1 LGLSRLEAASASSGD
16 QSIPPV
22 VLENAAEFGCYDHR
36 AIILDFKGITYA
48 GTGRD
53 CDKTRA
59 CFCVRQ
65 SKTHPT
71 LMKTKTEMPS
81 VATGPDSAA
90 WKSWFARH
98 GARLLLFARQQTR
111 TEADAED
118 VLQDAILRLWKSGL
132 VQKNEEGVEEP
143 SLAAAFTQIR
153 RAAIDQA
160 RKNIR
165 QANREQRAVD
175 LGEDQ
180 SGVVWFESSLEND
193 ERAQAIEEAMKKLPD
208 YYREVLTLKIW
219 GDLTFEQIAETLDI
233 PMNTAASRYR
243 YALQQLRRL
252 LTPSKLQ

>member
-1 LGLSRLEAASASSGD
+1 MNTENDMPASA
-16 QSIPPV
+16 
-22 VLENAAEFGCYDHR
+22 R
-36 AIILDFKGITYA
+36 T
-48 GTGRD
+48 
-53 CDKTRA
+53 
-59 CFCVRQ
+59 
-65 SKTHPT
+65 
-71 LMKTKTEMPS
+71 
-81 VATGPDSAA
+81 PDGAA
-90 WKSWFARH
+90 WKSWFAKH
-98 GARLLLFARQQTR
+98 GPRLLLFARQQTR

-118 VLQDAILRLWKSGL
+118 VLQDAAVRLWKSGL
-132 VQKNEEGVEEP
+132 TQKNEAGEEEP

-175 LGEDQ
+175 LGEDR
-180 SGVVWFESSLEND
+180 SGVVWFESSLEDD
-193 ERAQAIEEAMKKLPD
+193 ERAKAIEEAMKKLPD

>member
-1 LGLSRLEAASASSGD
+1 
-16 QSIPPV
+16 
-22 VLENAAEFGCYDHR
+22 
-36 AIILDFKGITYA
+36 
-48 GTGRD
+48 
-53 CDKTRA
+53 
-59 CFCVRQ
+59 
-65 SKTHPT
+65 
-71 LMKTKTEMPS
+71 MKTNDKSEMIGTAPKMD
-81 VATGPDSAA
+81 GNA
-90 WKSWFARH
+90 WKAWLKQH
-98 GARLLLFARQQTR
+98 GSRLLLFARQQTR

-118 VLQDAILRLWKSGL
+118 VLQDAMVRLWRSGL
-132 VQKNEEGVEEP
+132 VQKDENGVDQP

-160 RKNIR
+160 RRNIR
-165 QANREQRAVD
+165 QANRDQRAVD

-180 SGVVWFESSLEND
+180 TGVVWFESSLESD

-208 YYREVLTLKIW
+208 YYREVLNLKIW